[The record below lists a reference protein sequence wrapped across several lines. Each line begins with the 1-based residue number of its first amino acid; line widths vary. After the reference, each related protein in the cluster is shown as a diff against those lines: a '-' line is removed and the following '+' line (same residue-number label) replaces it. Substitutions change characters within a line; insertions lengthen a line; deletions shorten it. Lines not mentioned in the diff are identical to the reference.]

1 MHGLT
6 RSARV
11 RVFGAMHESADAVF
25 VEGIR
30 PVGTV
35 GRVVGRWQDE

>member
-6 RSARV
+6 RFARV
-11 RVFGAMHESADAVF
+11 RVVGTR
-25 VEGIR
+25 EGSVDVIR

>member
-6 RSARV
+6 RFARV
-11 RVFGAMHESADAVF
+11 RVFGAPDGSVDV
-25 VEGIR
+25 IR
-30 PVGTV
+30 VGTV

>member
-6 RSARV
+6 RFARV
-11 RVFGAMHESADAVF
+11 RVFGVREESVDV
-25 VEGIR
+25 IR

-35 GRVVGRWQDE
+35 GLVVGRWQDE

>member
-1 MHGLT
+1 MDGLT
-6 RSARV
+6 RFARV
-11 RVFGAMHESADAVF
+11 RVFGAGDGSVDV
-25 VEGIR
+25 IR

>member
-6 RSARV
+6 RFARA
-11 RVFGAMHESADAVF
+11 RVFGAPDGSVDV
-25 VEGIR
+25 IR
-30 PVGTV
+30 RVGTV

>member
-6 RSARV
+6 RFDPV
-11 RVFGAMHESADAVF
+11 RVVQALDGLVDV
-25 VEGIR
+25 IR
-30 PVGTV
+30 TV

>member
-6 RSARV
+6 RFAPV
-11 RVFGAMHESADAVF
+11 RVFGAMYRSVDIGSVD
-25 VEGIR
+25 VSR

-35 GRVVGRWQDE
+35 GRFVGRWQDE

>member
-6 RSARV
+6 RFARV
-11 RVFGAMHESADAVF
+11 RVFGAMHGSVDAGF
-25 VEGIR
+25 VELIR
-30 PVGTV
+30 RVGTV

>member
-6 RSARV
+6 RFARV
-11 RVFGAMHESADAVF
+11 RVFGAMHGSVDAGF
-25 VEGIR
+25 VDGIR